1 MGTANMASHERNGP
15 LHDRPL
21 ILCVCTGNICRSPLA
36 EIVLSNALNSSLHLR
51 VESAGTAAMV
61 GDPMDPGS
69 IAIAERYGFEG
80 SSNHR
85 ARQLSSTLIEDASLI
100 LTMDR
105 SHKRWILERAPR
117 VKKRTFNL
125 LEISALLEVT
135 TPIEIANEY
144 RSLDRLPSNPLVP
157 GLEAIRMSRDRLS
170 AGNSGGT
177 EDIVDPYGQQ
187 MSVFED
193 MAKMLVPAAETVAD
207 FLLELPPETLKA
219 RK

>member
-1 MGTANMASHERNGP
+1 
-15 LHDRPL
+15 
-21 ILCVCTGNICRSPLA
+21 
-36 EIVLSNALNSSLHLR
+36 
-51 VESAGTAAMV
+51 
-61 GDPMDPGS
+61 MDPGS
-69 IAIAERYGFEG
+69 IAIAERYGFQG

-219 RK
+219 RN